1 MSNLHSDKSNQE
13 LVIDFNRKY
22 IQLLIEKKQVINY
35 NWIGAS
41 RLYNYIN
48 EDPLLDWLNM
58 YGKSKSF
65 KTDEELEYEEYVKN
79 NSNKLNFDEFTK
91 INSKSSFMKYILEQG
106 IKYEKHIYKL
116 LKEKFGENIV
126 DVSEFPFQKFEYDKK
141 LEKTKE
147 LISNSVP
154 IIYQGLVCDPDTKT
168 FGYPD
173 LIVREDYIYNF
184 IDNEN
189 NSKINTD
196 ENKYNYYI
204 IDIKYHTLQL
214 KKNSNIIVP
223 NPSQQQYVSQM
234 YLYTKGL
241 RHLIHPS
248 VIKCD
253 LLEHKSYIIGRS
265 WDFNNKITGSICF
278 KHYSKI
284 LEKVKKGLDWFKKL
298 KCEGKYWDVFNP
310 HIYELYPNMKNEKDN
325 NWKKTK
331 ELISQKIGELTM
343 IWNCSNTVKYN
354 SHLNNVYSWK
364 DPKFNIFDYMNRNET
379 STLIDNII
387 KINNQ
392 SVKLYDYDK
401 NIKIKNW
408 KSIDNLS
415 LSNKNNIIMEGFI
428 DIENTIDI
436 RTIDKPKEDGI
447 MYMLG
452 LYYNN
457 NIFTSRTK
465 KYKQDMIHKTF
476 CVKQL
481 NKKQEEEL
489 IKDFILFLKSFNCEK
504 RITWRLYHF
513 SGTEKYT
520 LNKLMNSYNILP
532 EEYGITIE
540 WIDLYDILIKYM
552 FVFKNCFNYSIKSI
566 NKILYELDYI
576 STNYTYENLSIKNG
590 LDTIIT
596 VYECDENSKNITFNK
611 SELMDSVIYYNS
623 VDCISLFYIR
633 NFLESVIEN

>member
-1 MSNLHSDKSNQE
+1 MSNIQSEKSNKE
-13 LVIDFNRKY
+13 FVIDFNRKY
-22 IQLLIEKKQVINY
+22 IQLLIEKKQIINY
-35 NWIGAS
+35 NWLGVS

-48 EDPLLDWLNM
+48 DDPLLDWLNM
-58 YGKSKSF
+58 YGQSKCF
-65 KTDEELEYEEYVKN
+65 KTDEELDYDEYVKN
-79 NSNKLNFDEFTK
+79 NSNKLNFDEFK
-91 INSKSSFMKYILEQG
+91 KLNCKFSFTKYILEQG
-106 IKYEKHIYKL
+106 IKYEKHIYML
-116 LKEKFGENIV
+116 LKEKFGEKII
-126 DVSEFPFQKFEYDKK
+126 DVGNFPFEKFEYDKK

-147 LISNSVP
+147 LISNCIP

-173 LIVREDYIYNF
+173 LIVREDYICHF
-184 IDNEN
+184 INNGYDCKTNIYEN
-189 NSKINTD
+189 N
-196 ENKYNYYI
+196 YNYYI

-214 KKNSNIIVP
+214 KKNSNDIIP
-223 NPSQQQYVSQM
+223 DPSQKQYISQM

-241 RHLIHPS
+241 RHLINPS

-265 WDFNNKITGSICF
+265 WNFDNKLTGSICF
-278 KHYSKI
+278 KDYSRI
-284 LEKVKKGLDWFKKL
+284 LEKVKNGLDWLKKL
-298 KCEGKYWDVFNP
+298 KHEGKYWDPTNP

-331 ELISQKIGELTM
+331 QLLSEKIGEFTM
-343 IWNCSNTVKYN
+343 IWNCSNSVKYN
-354 SHLNNVYSWK
+354 SHLNNIYSWK
-364 DPKFNIFDYMNRNET
+364 DPRFNIFDYMNKNEI
-379 STLIDNII
+379 STIIDNII

-392 SVKLYDYDK
+392 SVKLYDYNK
-401 NIKIKNW
+401 NVKIKNW
-408 KSIDNLS
+408 KSIDILS
-415 LSNKNNIIMEGFI
+415 FSNKNKIIMEGFI

-447 MYMLG
+447 VYMLG

-465 KYKQDMIHKTF
+465 KYKKDMFHKTF

-504 RITWRLYHF
+504 HITWRLYHF

-520 LNKLMNSYNILP
+520 LNKLMNNYNISP

-552 FVFKNCFNYSIKSI
+552 FVFKNCFDYSIKSI
-566 NKILYELDYI
+566 NKVLYDLGNV
-576 STNYTYENLSIKNG
+576 SRNYTYENLSIKNG
-590 LDTIIT
+590 LDTIIA
-596 VYECDENSKNITFNK
+596 VFECDENSKNITFNK
-611 SELMDSVIYYNS
+611 SKLMDSVIYYNS